1 MKRIYIILSLLSI
14 YILALCNCKHSDADD
29 VVEIRKPKSGSVA
42 EIIKNPVSA
51 SAPIDTSNMAKLKFT
66 DQFYEYGTVTEG
78 TKVKHSFQ
86 FKNTG
91 NVALV
96 INDARSSCGCTVPTY
111 PKFPIPPGHSD
122 SIVVVFNTTD
132 KINGQRKIVT
142 ITSNTFPAETK
153 IYLTGIVK
161 SKTKK

>member
-1 MKRIYIILSLLSI
+1 MKRIYINLSLYSI
-14 YILALCNCKHSDADD
+14 FILALCNCKNSDADQ

-42 EIIKNPVSA
+42 EIIKNPVSG
-51 SAPIDTSNMAKLKFT
+51 SAPMDTSKLAKIKFT
-66 DQFYEYGTVTEG
+66 DQFYEFGTVVEG
-78 TKVKHSFQ
+78 SLVKHSFH
-86 FKNTG
+86 FTNTG

-111 PKFPIPPGHSD
+111 PKFPIAPGHSD
-122 SIVVVFNTTD
+122 SVSVVFNTTD

-142 ITSNTFPAETK
+142 ITANTFPAETK
-153 IYLTGIVK
+153 IYLTGIIK

>member
-1 MKRIYIILSLLSI
+1 MKRIYIILSLFSIFFLSL
-14 YILALCNCKHSDADD
+14 YNCKNSDADE

-51 SAPIDTSNMAKLKFT
+51 TAPMDTSKLAKLKFT
-66 DQFYEYGTVTEG
+66 DQFYEFGTVVEG
-78 TKVKHSFQ
+78 SIVKHSFQ

-111 PKFPIPPGHSD
+111 PKFPIAPGKSD
-122 SIVVVFNTTD
+122 SVVVVFNTTD
-132 KINGQRKIVT
+132 KLNGQRKIVT